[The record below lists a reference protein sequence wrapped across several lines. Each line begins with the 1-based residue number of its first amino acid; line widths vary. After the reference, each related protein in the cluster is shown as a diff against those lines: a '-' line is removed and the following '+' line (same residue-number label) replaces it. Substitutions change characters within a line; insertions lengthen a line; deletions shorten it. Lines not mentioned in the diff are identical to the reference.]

1 MTPMPDSTR
10 KGKRPTMSATIP
22 TTDIDLYDEEVI
34 LHPHDVY
41 RRLRDTAAAVWM
53 DRYQVWAVTR
63 YQDVYDALH
72 DHESF
77 ASGHGVALNEPLNEK
92 MRGSALVSDPPYHDH
107 VRGVMGGP
115 LTPKALRRH
124 RAYFQELA
132 DGLVDRLLERGRF
145 DGVLDFAQIFP
156 LSVVPDLL
164 GWPTEGREQFLDW
177 ASAGFQALGPMNERA
192 MRDLP
197 VLKGMWG
204 FMAEIVQPGRLTPGS
219 WGADLVTAA
228 EKGEL
233 DQELLPALIGDYLV
247 PSLDTTVS
255 ALSTMLW
262 KLGENPRQWRQVRE
276 DPSLIP
282 NVLNESIR
290 YESPIRALSR
300 YVTRDVELDGVRLER
315 GSRAL
320 MVYASANRD
329 ERHWDGPDEF
339 DVTRPNAN
347 SHVGFGHGI
356 HGCVGQGLA
365 RLEGH
370 ALLEA
375 LVRKVER
382 IEVGRPEWRVHNT
395 IRAMTTL
402 PVEFSA

>member
-1 MTPMPDSTR
+1 MTTLAPSTDFDFY
-10 KGKRPTMSATIP
+10 S
-22 TTDIDLYDEEVI
+22 EEVI
-34 LHPHDVY
+34 LNPYDTY
-41 RRLRDTAAAVWM
+41 RRLRDTAPAVWLE
-53 DRYQVWAVTR
+53 RYQVWAVTR
-63 YQDVYDALH
+63 YDDVYAALH
-72 DHESF
+72 DHRTF
-77 ASGHGVALNEPLNEK
+77 ASGYGVALNDPLNEK
-92 MRGSALVSDPPYHDH
+92 MKGSALVSDPPYHDH

-115 LTPKALRRH
+115 LTPRALRKH
-124 RAYFQELA
+124 HDYFQERA
-132 DGLVDRLLERGRF
+132 DALIDHLLELGRF
-145 DGVLDFAQIFP
+145 DGVRDFAQIFP

-164 GWPTEGREQFLDW
+164 GWPAEGREHFLDW

-192 MRDLP
+192 LRDLP
-197 VLKGMWG
+197 TLKGMWEY
-204 FMAEIVQPGRLTPGS
+204 MAEIVRPGRLAPGS
-219 WGADLVTAA
+219 WGAALVEAA
-228 EKGEL
+228 EKGEA
-233 DQELLPALIGDYLV
+233 DKQLLPALIGDYLV

-262 KLGENPRQWRQVRE
+262 QLGENPDQWRMVRE

-290 YESPIRALSR
+290 YEAPIRALSR
-300 YVTRDVELDGVRLER
+300 YVTEDTEIGGIPLAR

-329 ERHWDGPDEF
+329 ERHWKDPDTF
-339 DVTRPNAN
+339 DVTRSNAN
-347 SHVGFGHGI
+347 THVGFGHGI

-370 ALLEA
+370 SLLNA
-375 LVRKVER
+375 LVRKVAR
-382 IEVGRPEWRVHNT
+382 IEVGQPTWRVHNT

>member
-1 MTPMPDSTR
+1 MSTPTL
-10 KGKRPTMSATIP
+10 
-22 TTDIDLYDEEVI
+22 TTDVDLYDEELI
-34 LHPHDVY
+34 LSPYDAY
-41 RRLRDTAAAVWM
+41 RRLRDTAPAVWM

-63 YQDVYDALH
+63 YADVYAALH
-72 DHESF
+72 DHETF

-92 MRGSALVSDPPYHDH
+92 MKGSALVSDPPYHDH

-124 RAYFQELA
+124 RDHFQELA
-132 DGLVDRLLERGRF
+132 DDLIDRLLERGRF
-145 DGVLDFAQIFP
+145 DAVVDFAQIFP

-164 GWPTEGREQFLDW
+164 GWPTEGRDQFLDW
-177 ASAGFQALGPMNERA
+177 ASAGFQALGPMNDRA
-192 MRDLP
+192 VADLP
-197 VLKGMWG
+197 TLKGMWG
-204 FMAEIVQPGRLTPGS
+204 FMAEMVRPGRLTPGT
-219 WGADLVTAA
+219 WGADLVAA
-228 EKGEL
+228 AGRGEVES
-233 DQELLPALIGDYLV
+233 DLLPALIGDYLV

-262 KLGENPRQWRQVRE
+262 KLGENPDQWEKVRA
-276 DPSLIP
+276 DPSLISS
-282 NVLNESIR
+282 VLNEAIR

-300 YVTRDVELDGVRLER
+300 YVTKDADVGGVRLEK

-329 ERHWDGPDEF
+329 ERHWVAPEEF
-339 DVTRPNAN
+339 DVTRANAN

-370 ALLEA
+370 SLLQA
-375 LVRKVER
+375 LVRKVRR
-382 IEVGRPEWRVHNT
+382 IEVGQPEWRVHNT

-402 PVEFSA
+402 PAEFSA